1 MAGRGTDIKLD
12 ANALEAGGL
21 HVVACS
27 HNGSTRIDR
36 QLIGRAARQ
45 GNPGSAQFFVAP
57 EDELI
62 ATHAPKLAQ
71 RIKSYAKSNGET
83 RKSFSSDIASLQGQI
98 EQKQYMVRQAMVRQD
113 HWMDLVRASIEG

>member
-1 MAGRGTDIKLD
+1 M
-12 ANALEAGGL
+12 
-21 HVVACS
+21 
-27 HNGSTRIDR
+27 
-36 QLIGRAARQ
+36 
-45 GNPGSAQFFVAP
+45 AP

-62 ATHAPKLAQ
+62 ASHAPKLGQ

-98 EQKQYMVRQAMVRQD
+98 EHKQYMVRQAMVRQD